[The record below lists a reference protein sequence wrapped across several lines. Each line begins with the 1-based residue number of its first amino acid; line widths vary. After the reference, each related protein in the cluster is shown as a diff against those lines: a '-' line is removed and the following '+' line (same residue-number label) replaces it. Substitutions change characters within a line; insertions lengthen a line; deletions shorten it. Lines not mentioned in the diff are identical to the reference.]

1 MLDTVKHL
9 LAPSARSNVP
19 PFVVMD
25 VMAAAG
31 AGLAPRLRRPPAL
44 GVDGADDR
52 RHQPAVLHE
61 LLGVDEVGGGK
72 QVRRGA
78 LFDLGAKRTRGIEAE
93 GQRGVG
99 MGPFVD
105 HGGSRESRL

>member
-1 MLDTVKHL
+1 MGRVV
-9 LAPSARSNVP
+9 ARYHDRQPVS
-19 PFVVMD
+19 
-25 VMAAAG
+25 G
-31 AGLAPRLRRPPAL
+31 ERLYRT
-44 GVDGADDR
+44 DGE
-52 RHQPAVLHE
+52 AVLHE

-105 HGGSRESRL
+105 LGGSRESRL